1 MKKICICI
9 LTLLK
14 IKKSLFSSS
23 LVSKDYL
30 LVMLIMVDVFGD
42 KIITITQ
49 SIPET
54 LAASSEVKRHSLFFL
69 TLSLKQH
76 CFGGKVHNN
85 ELKPVKEESGHDFYL
100 VHLISLIYGRWNY
113 YHWVRVH

>member
-30 LVMLIMVDVFGD
+30 PVMLIMVDVFGG

-54 LAASSEVKRHSLFFL
+54 LAASSEVKRHSLFF
-69 TLSLKQH
+69 
-76 CFGGKVHNN
+76 
-85 ELKPVKEESGHDFYL
+85 
-100 VHLISLIYGRWNY
+100 
-113 YHWVRVH
+113 